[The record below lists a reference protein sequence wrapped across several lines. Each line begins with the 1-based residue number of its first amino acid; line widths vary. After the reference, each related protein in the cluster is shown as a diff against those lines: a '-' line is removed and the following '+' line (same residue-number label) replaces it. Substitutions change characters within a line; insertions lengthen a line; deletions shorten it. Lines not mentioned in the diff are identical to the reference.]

1 MYLFAPLS
9 TMKTLKFV
17 DEQSNLVPLLPKNK
31 LAPDSGYDS
40 LFDDWLGRS
49 RSKHTKRMYR
59 SNVTAFFQSLGY
71 QLTPDILAQF
81 LLLDSRQAFELVS
94 QYRGSLL
101 ERHLAPATINQ
112 KLAAI
117 KSLVNY
123 ASSTGK
129 CHYTL
134 TNIKAEKL
142 TSYRDTKGIPKQQ
155 FKLMLSAV
163 DTSKI
168 KGIRDL
174 AILLLLWGNAL
185 RRAEIV
191 NCDVG
196 DYSPSSGELVI
207 TGKGKIGQTETII
220 LGKTA
225 IGALDT
231 WLLARGNYTAE
242 CVHSQAPELN
252 SGERVTSNAPLF
264 CAVHKGYW
272 GHRLNT
278 HSIYKL
284 VQKYAQLAGIDKVMS
299 PHRIRHSSITEAL
312 NLTSGDV
319 RKVQKLSR
327 HSNLNTLMLYDDNRQ
342 NLQGEV
348 TSMLDDLF

>member
-1 MYLFAPLS
+1 
-9 TMKTLKFV
+9 MKPVKLV
-17 DEQSNLVPLLPKNK
+17 DSLSNLVPLLPKNR
-31 LAPDSGYDS
+31 LTPDSGYER
-40 LFDDWLGRS
+40 LLDDWLARS
-49 RSKHTKRMYR
+49 RSPHTKRMYR

-81 LLLDSRQAFELVS
+81 LLLDGHQAHELVS
-94 QYRGSLL
+94 QYHGLL
-101 ERHLAPATINQ
+101 VKQKLAPATINQ

-123 ASSTGK
+123 ASQVGK

-134 TNIKAEKL
+134 SNIQAEKL
-142 TSYRDTKGIPKQQ
+142 QSYRDTKGIPFDQ

-163 DTSKI
+163 APDTI
-168 KGIRDL
+168 KGLRDR

-185 RRAEIV
+185 RRSEIV
-191 NCDVG
+191 NCDVK
-196 DYSPSSGELVI
+196 DYSPRSGELII
-207 TGKGKIGQTETII
+207 TGKGKIGQPLTIT
-220 LGKTA
+220 LGKSA
-225 IGALDT
+225 IAAIDG
-231 WLLARGNYTAE
+231 WLIARGEDNPT
-242 CVHSQAPELN
+242 L
-252 SGERVTSNAPLF
+252 PLF

-284 VQKYAQLAGIDKVMS
+284 VQKYAIAAGIDKVMS

-327 HSNLNTLMLYDDNRQ
+327 HSNLNTLMIYDDNRQ

-348 TSMLDDLF
+348 TEMLDDLL

>member
-1 MYLFAPLS
+1 MNPL
-9 TMKTLKFV
+9 KLV
-17 DEQSNLVPLLPKNK
+17 DASSNLVPLLPKNR
-31 LAPDSGYDS
+31 LAPDSGYET
-40 LFDDWLGRS
+40 LLDDWLARS
-49 RSKHTKRMYR
+49 RSSHTKRMYR
-59 SNVTAFFQSLGY
+59 SNINQFFESLGY
-71 QLTPDILAQF
+71 QITPDILAQF
-81 LLLDSRQAFELVS
+81 LLLDSHQAFELVS
-94 QYRGSLL
+94 QYHGSLVAR
-101 ERHLAPATINQ
+101 ELAPATINQ

-123 ASSTGK
+123 ASSVGK
-129 CHYTL
+129 CHFTL
-134 TNIKAEKL
+134 INIKAEKL
-142 TSYRDTKGIPKQQ
+142 TSYRDTSGIPFEQ
-155 FKLMLSAV
+155 FKLMLDAV

-168 KGIRDL
+168 KGIRDR

-185 RRAEIV
+185 RRSEIV
-191 NCDVG
+191 NCDG
-196 DYSPSSGELVI
+196 KDYSPTAGELII
-207 TGKGKIGQTETII
+207 TGKGKIGQRETIT

-225 IGALDT
+225 IRAISH
-231 WLLARGNYTAE
+231 WLLARGE
-242 CVHSQAPELN
+242 
-252 SGERVTSNAPLF
+252 VTPDSPLF

-284 VQKYAQLAGIDKVMS
+284 VQKYAKLACIDKVMS

-312 NLTSGDV
+312 NLTNGDV

-327 HSNLNTLMLYDDNRQ
+327 HSNLNTLMIYDDNRQ

>member
-1 MYLFAPLS
+1 MKAPKLVKS
-9 TMKTLKFV
+9 
-17 DEQSNLVPLLPKNK
+17 QGNLVPLFTRNK
-31 LAPDSGYDS
+31 LATDSGYDT
-40 LFDDWLGRS
+40 LLDDWLARS
-49 RSKHTKRMYR
+49 RSPHTKRMYR
-59 SNVTAFFQSLGY
+59 SNINAFFQSLGVEP
-71 QLTPDILAQF
+71 TPPPLAQF
-81 LLLDSRQAFELVS
+81 LLLDSHQAFELVS
-94 QYRGSLL
+94 QYHGSLVAQK
-101 ERHLAPATINQ
+101 LAPATINQ

-117 KSLVNY
+117 KSLVTY
-123 ASSTGK
+123 ANQIGK

-142 TSYRDTKGIPKQQ
+142 QSYRDTKGIPFDQ

-163 DTSKI
+163 DTSKL

-185 RRAEIV
+185 RRSEVV
-191 NCDVG
+191 NCDVR
-196 DYSPSSGELVI
+196 DYSAVSGELII
-207 TGKGKIGQTETII
+207 TGKGKIGQPETIT

-231 WLLARGNYTAE
+231 WLLARGE
-242 CVHSQAPELN
+242 
-252 SGERVTSNAPLF
+252 VTPDSPLF
-264 CAVHKGYW
+264 GAVHPGYW

-312 NLTSGDV
+312 NLTNGDV